1 MYDKKL
7 MKIVRNMIGIY
18 EHPKSVELFANKTCL
33 KLRREQIPF
42 FIAVLQS
49 LCPKESVSEERP
61 SSATSSACGSEHN
74 ELRPSKPVH
83 RSKCSKRQSG
93 NDSR

>member
-7 MKIVRNMIGIY
+7 MQNVRNMIGIL
-18 EHPKSVELFANKTCL
+18 EHPKSVELFANRSSI

-49 LCPKESVSEERP
+49 LCPTSLSPEEWP
-61 SSATSSACGSEHN
+61 SSATSSVCGSEHD
-74 ELRPSKPVH
+74 ELRPSKPV
-83 RSKCSKRQSG
+83 RLSKCSKRRSG
-93 NDSR
+93 GDSR